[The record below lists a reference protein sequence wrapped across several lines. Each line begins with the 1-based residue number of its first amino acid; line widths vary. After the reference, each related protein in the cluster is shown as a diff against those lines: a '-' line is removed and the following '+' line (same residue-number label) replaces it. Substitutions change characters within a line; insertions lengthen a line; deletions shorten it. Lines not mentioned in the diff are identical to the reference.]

1 MSRTASMGV
10 GVVVERRRT
19 GNPWQPEAWCA
30 VDVLPGR
37 PEVAPWTSLGRGE
50 GWERLYAGPA
60 EIELYA
66 GETAAYRDN
75 LEGSRP
81 AVYVILRRSAGEPG
95 IAVHAA
101 TVDPGEAEAH
111 SEVGDD
117 LVEAVPLPR
126 AIAAWMADF
135 VARHHV
141 ERPFYK
147 RRREPADP
155 EALARRGLVPEPG
168 SRDD

>member
-1 MSRTASMGV
+1 MSQGEAVSV
-10 GVVVERRRT
+10 GIVVERRRT
-19 GNPWQPEAWCA
+19 GNPWQPEAWRA
-30 VDVLPGR
+30 VDVLPGL
-37 PEVAPWTSLGRGE
+37 PEAAPWTPLGRGE
-50 GWERLYAGPA
+50 GWERFYAGPA

-81 AVYVILRRSAGEPG
+81 AVYVVLRRGAGEPG
-95 IAVHAA
+95 IAVHLA

-117 LVEAVPLPR
+117 QVEAVPLPR
-126 AIAAWMADF
+126 PIAGWMADF

-155 EALARRGLVPEPG
+155 EALARRALVPEPG
-168 SRDD
+168 GHDD